1 MLRSLSKKAKKVI
14 EENLA
19 AFMELPSSLMELTKI
34 GARLM
39 LQSALEE
46 EVTVFL
52 ERDFYERKKVGNGRR
67 NGYKPRTVKVGSG
80 DIGLRMPQVRGISP
94 FHSLIIPP
102 RVTRM
107 KEIEELIPLL
117 YMNGIPTRKVKKA
130 MGKMLGKKGLS
141 HQNVS
146 RISGKIVEDF
156 NNWKKRDLS
165 DKGVIYL
172 ILDGIRLGVRGGTKD
187 KEAVLVAWGFMEDG
201 SRELLGVS
209 LGNQESYNAWKS
221 FLEDMTKRGL
231 SEPMLTV
238 VDGCPGLV
246 KATSEVFPD
255 VDIQRCTKHRT
266 ENVLDKVLKADR
278 DKVKDSLRKVFYA
291 PTYGHAKEAV
301 ELFKREWGRR
311 YPSATECLLEEIEA
325 CLTYYKYPY
334 VHWKR
339 IRTTNA
345 AERSFKEVK
354 RRTKGIGRFQAEE
367 RALTMVYWQLKELRW
382 YGVSMTN
389 EARAILARIRASKIK
404 EMAA

>member
-34 GARLM
+34 GAGLM

-46 EVTVFL
+46 EVTAFL
-52 ERDFYERKKVGNGRR
+52 ERDFYERKKVGKGRR

-130 MGKMLGKKGLS
+130 VGKMLGKKGLS

-201 SRELLGVS
+201 SRELLGAS

-221 FLEDMTKRGL
+221 FLEEMTKRG
-231 SEPMLTV
+231 
-238 VDGCPGLV
+238 CFH
-246 KATSEVFPD
+246 K
-255 VDIQRCTKHRT
+255 
-266 ENVLDKVLKADR
+266 
-278 DKVKDSLRKVFYA
+278 
-291 PTYGHAKEAV
+291 
-301 ELFKREWGRR
+301 
-311 YPSATECLLEEIEA
+311 
-325 CLTYYKYPY
+325 
-334 VHWKR
+334 
-339 IRTTNA
+339 
-345 AERSFKEVK
+345 
-354 RRTKGIGRFQAEE
+354 
-367 RALTMVYWQLKELRW
+367 
-382 YGVSMTN
+382 
-389 EARAILARIRASKIK
+389 
-404 EMAA
+404 